1 MAQDEL
7 DSRCGQALI
16 GLCKAVMGLSDALE
30 QIEAMQAKLEIDRQ
44 IIKARPA
51 IERSVRSGLAAS
63 KKTGRE

>member
-1 MAQDEL
+1 
-7 DSRCGQALI
+7 
-16 GLCKAVMGLSDALE
+16 MGLSDALE
-30 QIEAMQAKLEIDRQ
+30 QIEAMQAKLEIDKQ